1 MNKSQSCSTQE
12 HIKRCSA
19 SLVNR
24 EMQIKMMRSNFIQ
37 LEWQKNKI
45 STEKL
50 RTLAIDKKMEQ

>member
-1 MNKSQSCSTQE
+1 
-12 HIKRCSA
+12 
-19 SLVNR
+19 
-24 EMQIKMMRSNFIQ
+24 MQIKMMRSYFIL